1 MDLSTLSTDTASQ
14 LDVFWHDGDTL
25 GVDGAEVSVL
35 KQTNQISLAGLLK
48 GHDGRALESQIG
60 LEILSDLTDQTLE
73 GELADQKLG
82 GLLVSPDLTESHG
95 TRSVPV
101 RLLHTPG
108 GRGGLASSLGS
119 KLLPGSLTSSG
130 FTCGLLGT
138 SHGNSSVL
146 VMLSARCSTS
156 YIHCAAE
163 KMRRW
168 SRVCGRSP
176 NRRRESLLHSPANSD
191 TIVICLKFFSKNFP
205 PVITYT
211 NISLHTILTLGK
223 TEKYSVEYLR

>member
-1 MDLSTLSTDTASQ
+1 MELSTLSTDTASQ
-14 LDVFWHDGDTL
+14 LDVLGHDGNTL

-35 KQTNQISLAGLLK
+35 EQTDQVSLASLLK

-60 LEILSDLTDQTLE
+60 LEILGDLTDQTLE
-73 GELADQKLG
+73 GKLADQKLG
-82 GLLVSPDLTESHG
+82 RLLVSPDLTESHG

-138 SHGNSSVL
+138 SHSNSSVL
-146 VMLSARCSTS
+146 VMPPVGCSTS
-156 YIHCAAE
+156 YIHCAE
-163 KMRRW
+163 EIMRSWR
-168 SRVCGRSP
+168 RVCGRSP
-176 NRRRESLLHSPANSD
+176 NRRRESLLHSPANSE
-191 TIVICLKFFSKNFP
+191 TIVICLKFVSKKQIFLSIP
-205 PVITYT
+205 YLLWVKRR
-211 NISLHTILTLGK
+211 NILSNI
-223 TEKYSVEYLR
+223 